1 MAWNADGKSNIIKVY
16 QMDLIY
22 RVKGIY
28 TKGKSFFTAICGN
41 IYRIQ

>member
-1 MAWNADGKSNIIKVY
+1 MHGIWTEKCNIIKVY
-16 QMDLIY
+16 QTELID